1 MILMQPSCKVV
12 VSKEKVLYLQS
23 KKDRKFME
31 EELLKKLDDKGI
43 KPTSNRILLLRTLMK
58 KNCPMSL
65 TELEHELV
73 TLDKS
78 SIYRVMELFAKN
90 DVVDTFEDG
99 RGVQMYELCQAKG
112 HCDNTDAHMHFYC
125 EKCHKSFCLRELKP
139 KDLTLPKGF
148 TINSV
153 SFVIRGLC
161 AKCKPL

>member
-1 MILMQPSCKVV
+1 MQPSCKVALSKQKV
-12 VSKEKVLYLQS
+12 VYLQS
-23 KKDRKFME
+23 KKEEIMK
-31 EELLKKLDDKGI
+31 EELLKKLNDKGI
-43 KPTSNRILLLRTLMK
+43 KPTSNRILLLRTMMI

-65 TELEHELV
+65 TELEQELV

-139 KDLTLPKGF
+139 KDLTLPQGF
-148 TINSV
+148 TIRSV

-161 AKCKPL
+161 DKCKPL